1 MVNITCLLLIIN
13 KQFKGVI
20 NMNNFKKVGLTA
32 LAGSL
37 LATSAYAGAMSVAGS
52 ASIGVK
58 NNSGSNTHG
67 KVWTMG
73 NQLTFSGSGETDGG
87 INVSL
92 SFVIDQG
99 DDATTGIANAPFD
112 SHSLTLSTDSM
123 GTLVFSGEGGSSA
136 QSTLDGTA
144 AGDIWDNGLGISSP
158 SASEA
163 GNNSMMYTLPS
174 LMDDLTVQASY
185 SPGGA
190 GGPSATAYRIGYTG
204 FEGLTLDYAVGD
216 TETIGSQAET
226 TTMKASY
233 AISSFTI
240 SASNTEHDAV
250 SANSDEDVAS
260 WNIAYTVNDDL
271 SVAYGVETHET
282 EGSAVDEEGEK
293 LNVSY
298 TTGGMTLSATQFNFE
313 GSGNTAGAAGEKERW
328 SLSATFAF

>member
-1 MVNITCLLLIIN
+1 
-13 KQFKGVI
+13 
-20 NMNNFKKVGLTA
+20 MNNFKKVGLTA

-37 LATSAYAGAMSVAGS
+37 LATSAYAGGMSVAGS

-58 NNSGSNTHG
+58 NNSGNSTG
-67 KVWTMG
+67 KSWTMG

-92 SFVIDQG
+92 SFVLDQG
-99 DDATTGIANAPFD
+99 DDSTTGVANAPFD

-190 GGPSATAYRIGYTG
+190 GGPSASAIGFTYAG
-204 FEGLTLDYAVGD
+204 VEGLSVSYGAGQ
-216 TETIGSQAET
+216 TETVGSEATPT
-226 TTMKASY
+226 TYKASY
-233 AISSFTI
+233 AMGSFTVA
-240 SASNTEHDAV
+240 ASNNEYDLDAGSNDEETSSWKV
-250 SANSDEDVAS
+250 S
-260 WNIAYTVNDDL
+260 YTVTEDL
-271 SVAYGVETHET
+271 SVSYGSETLET
-282 EGSAVDEEGEK
+282 EGSTTDEEVEA
-293 LNVSY
+293 LTVSY
-298 TTGGMTLSATQFNFE
+298 TTGGMTVTAASVEA
-313 GSGNTAGAAGEKERW
+313 SGVDHTAGVSGDKERW
-328 SLSATFAF
+328 KLSASFAF